1 MPVALAWLGVSVVGL
16 CGALAAVLELLLV
29 PLYVGQVLVP
39 IAVVLALV
47 SNVALPRMALRLVPR
62 TGAAAIPFVTWLAV
76 VVGFG
81 VLARPEGDVILPG
94 GTGWLPWVSYGVMFG
109 GAFVGIITVVTST
122 ATQAGGRPRPERPAA
137 PTDQG
142 AVR

>member
-1 MPVALAWLGVSVVGL
+1 MPAALAWVGVGVIGL

-29 PLYVGQVLVP
+29 PLYVGSVLIP

-47 SNVALPRMALRLVPR
+47 SNVALPRLALRLVPR
-62 TGAAAIPFVTWLAV
+62 TVAAAIPFVTWLAV

-109 GAFVGIITVVTST
+109 GAFVGIVTVVTST
-122 ATQAGGRPRPERPAA
+122 AVAAGRRARPPAA
-137 PTDQG
+137 TGQG